1 MEYRIWIDPCH
12 VSFNSI
18 DSKMEILRIVNILDG
33 DSNVTEVYIRLD
45 SENKQNDEIV
55 KAMINKYSNI
65 YYIGIVDLNDS
76 VDDMIHG
83 FIK

>member
-45 SENKQNDEIV
+45 SENK
-55 KAMINKYSNI
+55 
-65 YYIGIVDLNDS
+65 
-76 VDDMIHG
+76 
-83 FIK
+83 